1 MWFGVQFTYAWYN
14 QLPLVM
20 SLQQIPFE
28 EYPDISWDS
37 GTVVLSRNPA
47 VLDYTDLNF
56 FYAQAFFYGNND
68 SFAWIRPPD
77 TAAVW
82 AESQQTGASSLP
94 KIIRTVDAFGKC
106 LYSLLLSDF
115 GVQDETN
122 ALITP
127 SGVKWLQD
135 LVDPELKGK
144 TTDMI
149 VGRYSGRPDGIPN
162 AINKTGPTYPINET
176 YQLVS
181 KDLGEPPNLTNTN
194 SSTIF
199 MQYLCSI
206 PQRKGGAALFFAV
219 LLADL
224 VFLQAAWM
232 LLNLAATWWLQRK
245 YEQANYCE
253 GCRAVEASGPKRKVS
268 DYQLLPVNSKTD
280 SGVLFPDDER
290 VGGRVYARGKKI
302 NEGEET

>member
-1 MWFGVQFTYAWYN
+1 MWFGAQLTYAWYN
-14 QLPLVM
+14 QLPIVM
-20 SLQQIPFE
+20 SLQQTPWE
-28 EYPDISWDS
+28 EYPNIKLDS
-37 GTVVLSRNPA
+37 GTVVLSRNTA
-47 VLDYTDLNF
+47 VSDYTDLNF
-56 FYAQAFFYGNND
+56 FYVQATFYGTD
-68 SFAWIRPPD
+68 DGLSWIHPPD

-82 AESQQTGASSLP
+82 ADSQQTGDLYLP
-94 KIIRTVDAFGKC
+94 KIITTVDVFAKA

-115 GVQDETN
+115 GVQDEAN

-135 LVDPELKGK
+135 QVDLELKGQNS
-144 TTDMI
+144 T
-149 VGRYSGRPDGIPN
+149 VLGGVYSGRPADIPN
-162 AINKTGPTYPINET
+162 AVDKAGPTYPVNQT
-176 YQLVS
+176 YQLVTQ
-181 KDLGEPPNLTNTN
+181 DLGEPPNLTNTN

-206 PQRKGGAALFFAV
+206 PQRKGGGALFFSV

-232 LLNLAATWWLQRK
+232 LLNLVATWWLQRK

-268 DYQLLPVNSKTD
+268 DYQLLPVDSKAD
-280 SGVLFPDDER
+280 VGVLFPDDER
-290 VGGRVYARGKKI
+290 FGGRVYARVKRM
-302 NEGEET
+302 NEREDI